1 VHTPDKWIDGLPLQG
16 VIAILAPDQCL
27 ELLDG
32 DDQDQGREE
41 LHQQGYRLRLPS
53 SQRHAVLLKPYGSEE
68 FLAELAAVRVRHEGK
83 KPHEIPGTWG
93 ALVSQYREHRLPQL
107 EPRTQSDYQKVLD
120 WLKPLHR
127 MELSKWT
134 RGFAIWLRDKALKK
148 KGRRF
153 ANYVISVVQAVFTW
167 ALERELVDEHPIQ
180 KVKAIPRP
188 KSMPRANR
196 PWTRDEWNAVLAAA
210 PEHLLAPM
218 LLCGVL
224 GWREGEVVNRPRDD
238 YDRQYKKIK
247 RVSAKSG
254 RIVKT
259 PVPKIISDALDALFL
274 MTPRN
279 CSSIRAAGRG
289 RWAAS
294 VAPSSSSWAGL
305 RRRGRWVLGSPFT
318 VCATPAGRLCANS
331 DSTRTR
337 SPTCSGRR
345 IPAWP
350 SGTRAT
356 LIWSESSPVS

>member
-1 VHTPDKWIDGLPLQG
+1 
-16 VIAILAPDQCL
+16 
-27 ELLDG
+27 
-32 DDQDQGREE
+32 
-41 LHQQGYRLRLPS
+41 
-53 SQRHAVLLKPYGSEE
+53 
-68 FLAELAAVRVRHEGK
+68 
-83 KPHEIPGTWG
+83 
-93 ALVSQYREHRLPQL
+93 
-107 EPRTQSDYQKVLD
+107 
-120 WLKPLHR
+120 

-134 RGFAIWLRDKALKK
+134 RGFAIRLRDKALKK